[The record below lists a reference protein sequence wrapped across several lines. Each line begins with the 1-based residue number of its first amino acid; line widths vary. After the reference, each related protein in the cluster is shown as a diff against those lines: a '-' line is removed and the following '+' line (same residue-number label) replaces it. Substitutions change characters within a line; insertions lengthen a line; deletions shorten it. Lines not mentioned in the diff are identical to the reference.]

1 MMNNNVF
8 KSSNLVLCAIYDK
21 VACTYTPPMAFANEK
36 TAGRY
41 YLNLLGKNDNPTHF
55 QLVRLGTYDNVL
67 GVISDV
73 GNNSIVIDGLTI
85 VDDSYKIEVI

>member
-1 MMNNNVF
+1 MNNNVF